1 MFRIFAIL
9 LMCLVFPVFSK
20 NSNFQQ
26 NTSGIVLVK
35 VTSQAPHFQFP
46 WMSKKPVTTEIIGV
60 FVKKNLVLVLA
71 SYLEYATS
79 IEVKYKNNPNPT
91 PAQIQKIDLDAN
103 LALLEVGDEKNIQP
117 LSFEDKFDP
126 KAEFSLV
133 HLDSLGNPL
142 FSIARG
148 ISLNVEQQSNSHLEL
163 PYLNVNVNEKLEGIG
178 EVLFLKEKPV
188 GMFFKHQ
195 ANKNIGKVI
204 PGFIINQFIEYEK
217 KGSAFA
223 FMGFRYQALTD
234 KHTKEYYKFPYEGV
248 IVSEIIPH
256 SSAHGVLQIEDIIFQ
271 IDEFKIDSQGNF
283 THPDSN
289 YGNQPISFLLN
300 SGKEIGFQIGSKVK
314 LKVWRE
320 GKELE
325 LKMKLKSF
333 PQKAIQI
340 HHAHNYG
347 NQPQFLI
354 TNGFI
359 FTELSEF
366 LLKEWGSGWRTKVDK
381 KLLYLLDY
389 HKFHKTKTQGK
400 ILVLVQ
406 VLPDDSNNGY
416 HNLSMEI
423 LNSVNNKK
431 IKTIEDLYKA
441 LYESKEEIAIL
452 DLDSGTKVAIDT
464 KQLSSLDEKIANK
477 FGLTQ
482 LKNF

>member
-1 MFRIFAIL
+1 MFRMMVL
-9 LMCLVFPVFSK
+9 LLVCFVFPVASK
-20 NSNFQQ
+20 GINLEQ
-26 NTSGIVLVK
+26 NTNGLVLVK
-35 VTSQAPHFQFP
+35 VTSQAPNFQFP
-46 WMSKKPVTTEIIGV
+46 WMPKKPVTTEIIGV

-79 IEVKYKNNPNPT
+79 IEVKYKNNPNT
-91 PAQIQKIDLDAN
+91 IAAQIRKIDLDAN
-103 LALLEVGDEKNIQP
+103 LALLEVKEEKNIQP
-117 LSFEDKFDP
+117 LLFEDKFNP
-126 KAEFSLV
+126 KSEFTLV
-133 HLDSLGNPL
+133 HLDQLGNPL

-148 ISLNVEQQSNSHLEL
+148 ISLNVEQQNNSHLEL
-163 PYLNVNVNEKLEGIG
+163 PYLNVNINEKLEGIG
-178 EVLFLKEKPV
+178 EVIFFENKPI
-188 GMFFKHQ
+188 GIFFKYQ

-223 FMGFRYQALTD
+223 FMGFRYQSLTD
-234 KHTKEYYKFPYEGV
+234 KTTKEYYKFPYEGV
-248 IVSEIIPH
+248 IVSEIIPY
-256 SSAHGVLQIEDIIFQ
+256 SSAYGILQVEDIIFQ
-271 IDEFKIDSQGNF
+271 IDDFKVDSQGNF
-283 THPDSN
+283 THPDVN

-300 SGKEIGFQIGSKVK
+300 AGKEIGFQIGSKVK

-333 PQKAIQI
+333 PQKSIQI

-347 NQPQFLI
+347 KQPQFLI
-354 TNGFI
+354 SNGFI

-366 LLKEWGSGWRTKVDK
+366 LLKEWGSNWRTKVDK

-389 HKFHKTKTQGK
+389 HKFHKTQTHGK
-400 ILVLVQ
+400 IIVLVQ

-423 LNSVNNKK
+423 VNFANNKK
-431 IKTIEDLYKA
+431 IKTIKDLYKL
-441 LYESKEEIAIL
+441 LYETKGEIVIL
-452 DLDSGTKVAIDT
+452 ELDSGTKVAIDT
-464 KQLSSLDEKIANK
+464 KQLPSFDEKIANK
-477 FGLTQ
+477 FSLTQ